1 MLPFN
6 PSIYPLAV
14 LFEEGLMLG
23 AETDTSLLVCDSASL
38 HQPLTVVERTSQ
50 VYLHHLLRQLLR
62 RNLGYHAWEVAS
74 TCRDLPY
81 FPHALELLL
90 HQVNLQK

>member
-1 MLPFN
+1 MLYL
-6 PSIYPLAV
+6 IYSVIL
-14 LFEEGLMLG
+14 
-23 AETDTSLLVCDSASL
+23 
-38 HQPLTVVERTSQ
+38 QSQ

-90 HQVNLQK
+90 HQARKNLLFVLFVKGSPYFHVKESSKQ